1 MSSLP
6 FRVLIIVEFSGGNI
20 YIYFDGTDLHV
31 MKYIMSLLLAVFLL
45 SCDTQYKTGRFEGI
59 IATGIDGVVMGEFG
73 EDDGDW
79 GLNDSF
85 SSKESDL
92 FNGVF
97 ENTNSADSYAIFT
110 VDTVGGYTS
119 TMVMAYPNPTS
130 DTIRIAFLNSEDYGG
145 IFKLVIVDSDY
156 DVKIRYAGSFDGN
169 GFLNIVLALGNL
181 EIIYDDLHR
190 IYYLSEDI
198 TGTVHIRGHGDFIY
212 TSDVE
217 GFFSNK

>member
-1 MSSLP
+1 
-6 FRVLIIVEFSGGNI
+6 
-20 YIYFDGTDLHV
+20 
-31 MKYIMSLLLAVFLL
+31 MKYLISLLIAVFLF
-45 SCDTQYKTGRFEGI
+45 SCDTQYKTGGFEGI

-92 FNGVF
+92 FNAVF
-97 ENTNSADSYAIFT
+97 ETANSTDAYA
-110 VDTVGGYTS
+110 VLDTFGGYTS
-119 TMVMAYPNPTS
+119 TRVMAYPNPTS
-130 DTIRIAFLNSEDYGG
+130 DTLRVAFLNSEDYSGLL
-145 IFKLVIVDSDY
+145 KLVIVDSDY

-169 GFLNIVLALGNL
+169 GFLNIVLALEDL